1 MVKRKRIP
9 PVVRVSYSKGDLI
22 IKEGDYGISIYKIIN
37 GRVCIFKQSGGNR
50 THLAE
55 LGRGEVFGEMTFF
68 NFLYE
73 PRSASVTALEDVEL
87 EVWHPARLIEEY
99 RSMPPLLK
107 YVSRQMLNRLLRMN
121 SIIHELTT
129 KKRKR
134 EEKAKKPK
142 PLHKRQHYR
151 KKCNLTCHYRV
162 AGSQSEEP
170 LRGVIKDISPLGAGL
185 EVPVSNPIHTNHHP
199 GTEFELAFS
208 VPPGSAVIARAKVR
222 SVSES
227 TEENQILMGL
237 EFTNLTH
244 HARRRIGFFVMP

>member
-9 PVVRVSYSKGDLI
+9 PVVRVSYSKGELI

-37 GRVCIFKQSGGNR
+37 GGVGIFKQSGGNK
-50 THLAE
+50 THLAK

-73 PRSASVTALEDVEL
+73 PRCASVEALEDVEL

-121 SIIHELTT
+121 RIIHELTM

-134 EEKAKKPK
+134 EEKVSNPE
-142 PLHKRQHYR
+142 PLRKREHYR

-162 AGSQSEEP
+162 AGSQSEVP

-185 EVPVSNPIHTNHHP
+185 EVPVSNSIHGNHHR
-199 GTEFELAFS
+199 GSELELTFS

-227 TEENQILMGL
+227 TQENQILVGL
-237 EFTNLTH
+237 EFTGLTQ
-244 HARRRIGFFVMP
+244 HARKSIGFFVMR